1 MDLNNLL
8 EDIDNGVEAMKRSDY
23 AISGYIG
30 QLRGART
37 LVLKY
42 LSGSVVAQMT
52 DDEVLGTLF
61 EDRNLVPVVV
71 HKVDGADCNRKEIYK
86 KV

>member
-1 MDLNNLL
+1 M
-8 EDIDNGVEAMKRSDY
+8 
-23 AISGYIG
+23 
-30 QLRGART
+30 
-37 LVLKY
+37 LKY

-86 KV
+86 KA

>member
-42 LSGSVVAQMT
+42 LPGSIVAQMT

-61 EDRNLVPVVV
+61 EDRNLAPVAI